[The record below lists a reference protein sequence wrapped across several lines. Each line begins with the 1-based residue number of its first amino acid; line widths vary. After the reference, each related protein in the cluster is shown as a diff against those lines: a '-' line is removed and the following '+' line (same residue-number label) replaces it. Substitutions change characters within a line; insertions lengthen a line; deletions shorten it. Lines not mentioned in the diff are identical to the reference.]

1 MKIKFITTILLLCMP
16 ILTFAASWAD
26 NGSYD
31 VSWYK
36 KSQTEFQISTAKE
49 LAGMAYLVNNNY
61 TSFEGKTVKLA
72 ADINLGEKYWKPIGM
87 GNTIFE
93 GTFDG
98 DGHRIYNVHI
108 NEGDRLYR
116 SGFWVSVVNATLKNF
131 KLFGTVSIDGDTTI
145 GLVAGRA
152 AKSTISD
159 IYVDG
164 IIKFKN
170 ESVSTNTGFKY
181 WYQIGGCVGEAADAR
196 CRSHYAH
203 GRTDGIG
210 LCYVVAR
217 AVHCRCWRDQI
228 LVCSV
233 IIERVYRQSR
243 VGMLQPCHQLSSE
256 RQQRS
261 TNQGNAQFLGSGNSG
276 VGVRGNLH

>member
-1 MKIKFITTILLLCMP
+1 MP

-61 TSFEGKTVKLA
+61 TSFEGKTIKLT
-72 ADINLGEKYWKPIGM
+72 ADINLGEKYWEPIGM
-87 GNTIFE
+87 GNTKFE

-131 KLFGTVSIDGDTTI
+131 KLLGNVSIDGDTTI

-152 AKSTISD
+152 TKSTISD
-159 IYVDG
+159 IYVDST
-164 IIKFKN
+164 IKFKKEPVGGIN
-170 ESVSTNTGFKY
+170 E
-181 WYQIGGCVGEAADAR
+181 
-196 CRSHYAH
+196 HYA
-203 GRTDGIG
+203 GAAEAMI
-210 LCYVVAR
+210 
-217 AVHCRCWRDQI
+217 
-228 LVCSV
+228 
-233 IIERVYRQSR
+233 
-243 VGMLQPCHQLSSE
+243 
-256 RQQRS
+256 QQAS
-261 TNQGNAQFLGSGNSG
+261 FQKCA
-276 VGVRGNLH
+276 

>member
-61 TSFEGKTVKLA
+61 TSFEGKTIKLT

-108 NEGDRLYR
+108 NESDRLYR

-131 KLFGTVSIDGDTTI
+131 KLLGNVSIDGDTTI

-152 AKSTISD
+152 TKSTICD
-159 IYVDG
+159 IYVDST
-164 IIKFKN
+164 IKFKKEPVGGIN
-170 ESVSTNTGFKY
+170 E
-181 WYQIGGCVGEAADAR
+181 
-196 CRSHYAH
+196 HYA
-203 GRTDGIG
+203 GAAEAMI
-210 LCYVVAR
+210 
-217 AVHCRCWRDQI
+217 
-228 LVCSV
+228 
-233 IIERVYRQSR
+233 
-243 VGMLQPCHQLSSE
+243 
-256 RQQRS
+256 QQAS
-261 TNQGNAQFLGSGNSG
+261 FQKCA
-276 VGVRGNLH
+276 